1 MASGSLLGYTLPNQ
15 RSQGMNDFGDIMKL
29 LIMMKM
35 EGDSKKSEDRLK
47 LLLWELENTAQRTKE
62 SKQLA
67 MQNQIRLPEFEK
79 SDNYKSMVEIAEL
92 GGKEQIKA
100 MTTRIESENEYLG
113 NINKNINDVQ
123 RGFEWIEKMQH
134 DYADAIQAPI
144 RDKETKQQ
152 KIDRLQANYTLE
164 GTYGP
169 SIDQFSGEMK
179 KFLDDFDTT
188 TPEGNAALQQAL
200 SDFSNDYFL
209 QGIRRGT
216 TDPQVIKEKVKGDIL
231 LEKSLFDLE
240 RSDIEV
246 DRAQLGYDSKFFA
259 DQIARNNTARTARG
273 TALNSWGAS
282 VMPNLSFVMKNDNS
296 YITFPSAQLIKDSV
310 KIEEFDRMMKDA
322 KDISFIKD
330 DIYRMSDMFT
340 QAQANEDLNPYEGL
354 INLSFTAYSENL
366 EMQTIESEM
375 IEMFGGNKELM
386 NEYLTESTNDPVAQ
400 RYQKLLNRNDQFYK
414 FGILNIN
421 EQDLIRAVEFK
432 NLKRDL
438 DDELLKLALS
448 GNYPGIASSL
458 QAEDNVPIAGA
469 IESGLVLNRLSE
481 YKQLFNQG
489 QNPMDPFI
497 KGQQLPLN
505 TNILNPSGGSVTTAS
520 AGNFP
525 GVSPGALAADVLTT
539 EYDEAKTAYQP
550 GTFAFDY
557 PKHQFQLDL
566 IGDQL
571 ESEGVN
577 DYLVNHKTQLNINP
591 YISPVSTL
599 SVDLN
604 NSLNKVDVEIL
615 NNELNQ
621 RYGPIDEDEIMNK
634 VVPFSNTTPWK

>member
-1 MASGSLLGYTLPNQ
+1 
-15 RSQGMNDFGDIMKL
+15 
-29 LIMMKM
+29 
-35 EGDSKKSEDRLK
+35 
-47 LLLWELENTAQRTKE
+47 
-62 SKQLA
+62 
-67 MQNQIRLPEFEK
+67 
-79 SDNYKSMVEIAEL
+79 
-92 GGKEQIKA
+92 
-100 MTTRIESENEYLG
+100 
-113 NINKNINDVQ
+113 
-123 RGFEWIEKMQH
+123 
-134 DYADAIQAPI
+134 
-144 RDKETKQQ
+144 
-152 KIDRLQANYTLE
+152 
-164 GTYGP
+164 
-169 SIDQFSGEMK
+169 
-179 KFLDDFDTT
+179 
-188 TPEGNAALQQAL
+188 NAALQQAL